1 MFKDNLL
8 GELETIRKSVEEIK
22 AQLAQLAESMKK

>member
-1 MFKDNLL
+1 MFKDTML

-22 AQLAQLAESMKK
+22 TQLAQLAETIKK

>member
-8 GELETIRKSVEEIK
+8 GELETIRKSVEEMK